1 MTRPLT
7 TYLIS
12 IWLTIWLIGIP
23 LSSRDLLVYQF
34 GPYLTA
40 LFLLSIIL
48 AALVIN
54 FQVLR
59 CHPAY
64 IDLALGILSLQ
75 LGYLLTR
82 FIWLMLHEGFAGF
95 PVAYLIILGVNFYCV
110 SYLMLPATQARIR
123 RARAA
128 LLTGRTQPPPE
139 GQA

>member
-12 IWLTIWLIGIP
+12 IWLTIWLIGVP
-23 LSSRDLLVYQF
+23 LSSRDLLLYQF
-34 GPYLTA
+34 GPYVTA
-40 LFLLSIIL
+40 VFLLCIIL

-54 FQVLR
+54 FQVLQ

-64 IDLALGILSLQ
+64 VDLALGILSLQ

-82 FIWLMLHEGFAGF
+82 FIWLMLHEEFVRF
-95 PVAYLIILGVNFYCV
+95 PAAYLIILGVNLYCV
-110 SYLMLPATQARIR
+110 SYLMTPSTQARIR

-128 LLTGRTQPPPE
+128 ILASRSPPPPE
-139 GQA
+139 GPA